1 MSVFAQFLLW
11 IPPAPK
17 KDTHPTAQCPWVQVV
32 GMDLQIYPQI
42 SRRRLGV
49 TLFKTMRS
57 LRSYIHQKLKI
68 LVWKN
73 ILTQKAFFYST
84 YPKKSI
90 EIHPKLFFFDIWI
103 FLELCV
109 PALHWH
115 GIEKRESFGL
125 FCMRDQ
131 SERLCKCHHPD
142 THRPTIAKENK
153 EQQSFVKVCQQWL
166 VLATLKHIQWK
177 VCLIIIM
184 AWYTTSC
191 LQSSMSGI
199 NILMRVHSF
208 SWVRISKRAQ
218 AKPNWLA
225 RSLKAW

>member
-1 MSVFAQFLLW
+1 MRVSWSILCLSLRNSSNEL
-11 IPPAPK
+11 PPPPK
-17 KDTHPTAQCPWVQVV
+17 KTHTPLPMGWVQVV

-103 FLELCV
+103 FLELCA
-109 PALHWH
+109 PALHWY

-131 SERLCKCHHPD
+131 SERLC
-142 THRPTIAKENK
+142 IA
-153 EQQSFVKVCQQWL
+153 QCASVITQIHTDPQ
-166 VLATLKHIQWK
+166 
-177 VCLIIIM
+177 
-184 AWYTTSC
+184 
-191 LQSSMSGI
+191 
-199 NILMRVHSF
+199 
-208 SWVRISKRAQ
+208 
-218 AKPNWLA
+218 
-225 RSLKAW
+225 